1 MLYMTITASGCFF
14 AGLFFDYR
22 KLKKIFDEITFRMD
36 ALDKKYL
43 VPEVVSAKGGQER
56 EQILDILKEAEL
68 SMGDQVSQYKRA
80 AEEYRDYIET
90 WVHEVKTPL
99 ATAKVILENHKE
111 EPLAKSGMDVEI
123 DRIEGFVEQ
132 ALYYSRSMAV
142 ENDYFI
148 RQIDI
153 GKIIR
158 SEIGRRKK
166 RFRLL
171 GALVEVEVADPDT
184 EEVHR
189 GAAGRIIRSDEKW
202 IGFVIGQILDNSLK
216 YAKENESLKLHIFI
230 SEENERVCLNIRDNG
245 IGMKAS
251 EIGRA
256 FEKGFTGT
264 NGRAARASTGIGLY
278 LCKKLCNRLEHDI
291 RIESEEGNGTTVTI
305 VF

>member
-1 MLYMTITASGCFF
+1 M
-14 AGLFFDYR
+14 
-22 KLKKIFDEITFRMD
+22 
-36 ALDKKYL
+36 
-43 VPEVVSAKGGQER
+43 SAKGGQER

-189 GAAGRIIRSDEKW
+189 GAAGRSIRSDEKW

-264 NGRAARASTGIGLY
+264 NGRAARTSTGIGLY

-291 RIESEEGNGTTVTI
+291 RIESEEGNGTTVVI

>member
-189 GAAGRIIRSDEKW
+189 GAAGRSIRSDEKW

-230 SEENERVCLNIRDNG
+230 SEEKERVCLNIRDNG

-264 NGRAARASTGIGLY
+264 NGRAAKTSTGIGLY

-291 RIESEEGNGTTVTI
+291 RIESEEGNGTTVVI